1 MTADGSS
8 RMASRVAFGVSVST
22 TRGGATKRQNWA
34 GNDAEDETDEADDE
48 DEDEDEAA
56 ESFNAS
62 RTKRCTSAIVSCGR
76 KRPSK

>member
-8 RMASRVAFGVSVST
+8 RIASSVDFGVSVST
-22 TRGGATKRQNWA
+22 TRGGATNRQNWA
-34 GNDAEDETDEADDE
+34 GNDAEDEDEADDE
-48 DEDEDEAA
+48 DEDEATD